1 MSPSALVTS
10 KHARRDR
17 GLIIIGVLKL
27 LKGVLFVSMGFGVF
41 RLIHRDL
48 GDLLVRAALAL
59 RLDPESHFVNLA
71 LGKIQELN
79 PHKIKLIGT
88 AIFLYAVLD
97 FIEGVGL
104 LMEKTWAEYFTIFLT
119 ASFLPYELFEIM
131 RHFSW
136 VKVVVGLI
144 NLAVLVYLIYLQRN
158 RFRDEPSTT

>member
-1 MSPSALVTS
+1 MSPSALVTT
-10 KHARRDR
+10 KHVHRDR
-17 GLIIIGVLKL
+17 GLIIIGVFKL
-27 LKGVLFVSMGFGVF
+27 LKGILFVSMGFGVF

-71 LGKIQELN
+71 LEKIQELN
-79 PHKIKLIGT
+79 PHKIKLIGV
-88 AIFLYAVLD
+88 AIFLYAALD

-104 LMEKTWAEYFTIFLT
+104 VLEKTWAEYFTIFLT

-136 VKVVVGLI
+136 VKVVVSLI
-144 NLAVLVYLIYLQRN
+144 NLAVLVYLIYIQRN
-158 RFRDEPSTT
+158 RFRDEPSAT